1 MDVVGLIDWS
11 VAGERKSASLPSPD
25 DPAEV
30 EVEEA
35 VIDRRG
41 DGTLESIRLMS
52 WTLR

>member
-11 VAGERKSASLPSPD
+11 GAGERRSVSLPNLD

-35 VIDRRG
+35 VIDSRG